1 MKKAIKTILIIQ
13 LCLFA
18 IYLIGMG
25 ISKGFNLLEG
35 ESFPDKVYSLSQLL
49 FSPLMNIPLFGDLL
63 NEHPIITWFIVIPI
77 YNIIAF
83 FILWDV
89 LFNENSDSRTATKI
103 VVGILFGLPLIY
115 FLVLKTTVALYY
127 ISSIIVNI
135 IMPFMELP
143 LVFRVTIIFI
153 VFVFIGLIGLPI
165 VIII

>member
-18 IYLIGMG
+18 VYLIGTG

-35 ESFPDKVYSLSQLL
+35 ENFPDKVYSLSQLL
-49 FSPLMNIPLFGDLL
+49 FSPLVNIPLFGDLL

-83 FILWDV
+83 FILYNTIFD
-89 LFNENSDSRTATKI
+89 ENSDSGTAAKI
-103 VVGILFGLPLIY
+103 IIGILFGIPLLY
-115 FLVLKTTVALYY
+115 FLAVKATVALYY
-127 ISSIIVNI
+127 ISSIII
-135 IMPFMELP
+135 TFMEFPVL
-143 LVFRVTIIFI
+143 LVI
-153 VFVFIGLIGLPI
+153 VFMIMGLASLPI